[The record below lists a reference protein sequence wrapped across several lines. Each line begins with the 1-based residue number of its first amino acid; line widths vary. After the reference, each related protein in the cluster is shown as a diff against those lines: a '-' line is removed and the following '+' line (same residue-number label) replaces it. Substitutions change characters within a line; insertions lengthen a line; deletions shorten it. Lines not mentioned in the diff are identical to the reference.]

1 MKSSNVIYCG
11 ILLLFI
17 FSCSNEKQKSL
28 NASNFLYG
36 LTIDITFNG
45 KAFERISSTYGQVVK
60 ASFVADRK
68 GIPASAVHFNR
79 IDSAY
84 IDFGDLDKASFVSGL
99 FTISCWVYLE
109 DTLYPGAI
117 VSKRGAGGDF
127 EYCIDNHFWNKAFY
141 TFDNWVPNGST
152 TVYGV
157 DPLSAKAQ
165 VKLNQWQHLVYVGN
179 GNQLRVYSNGIL
191 QSGVDFKNS
200 STFGNTSTPLV
211 VGNGGGFMKNYFFQ
225 GAIDDIRMYN
235 RVLNEEEILALFS
248 E

>member
-1 MKSSNVIYCG
+1 MQKIGWLFLICTLNIQCTSNTKEAELSNVHLHNGLVVNIPFNNTLTEKVSGTEG
-11 ILLLFI
+11 I
-17 FSCSNEKQKSL
+17 NKG
-28 NASNFLYG
+28 A
-36 LTIDITFNG
+36 TFVKDRRN
-45 KAFERISSTYGQVVK
+45 RIGH
-60 ASFVADRK
+60 
-68 GIPASAVHFNR
+68 AVHFNR

-117 VSKRGAGGDF
+117 VSKRSAGGDF

-179 GNQLRVYSNGIL
+179 GSQLRVYSNGIL
-191 QSGVDFKNS
+191 QSGADFKNS
-200 STFGNTSTPLV
+200 SAFGNTSTPLV

-235 RVLNEEEILALFS
+235 RVLSEEEILALFS

>member
-1 MKSSNVIYCG
+1 MNK
-11 ILLLFI
+11 LLLVVGMLFI
-17 FSCSNEKQKSL
+17 SCENKSVENIRTL
-28 NASNFLYG
+28 HLKEALVVN
-36 LTIDITFNG
+36 IDFNYNSLLDRVSMVNG
-45 KAFERISSTYGQVVK
+45 YNKN

-79 IDSAY
+79 TDSAY

-127 EYCIDNHFWNKAFY
+127 EYCIDNHFWNKGYY

-179 GNQLRVYSNGIL
+179 GSQLRVYRNGIL
-191 QSGVDFKNS
+191 QSGVDFKNNS
-200 STFGNTSTPLV
+200 ALGNTSTPLV

-235 RVLNEEEILALFS
+235 RVLTEQEVQWLFA

>member
-1 MKSSNVIYCG
+1 MQKIGWLFLICLLNIQCSSNTEEAELSSIHLRNGLVVDISFNNTLTEKVTG
-11 ILLLFI
+11 TEG
-17 FSCSNEKQKSL
+17 SN
-28 NASNFLYG
+28 NGA
-36 LTIDITFNG
+36 TFV
-45 KAFERISSTYGQVVK
+45 Q
-60 ASFVADRK
+60 DRK
-68 GIPASAVHFNR
+68 NTMGHAVHFNR
-79 IDSAY
+79 TDSAY

-127 EYCIDNHFWNKAFY
+127 EYCIDNHFWNKDFY

-179 GNQLRVYSNGIL
+179 GNQLRVYSNGVL
-191 QSGVDFKNS
+191 QSGADSKNS
-200 STFGNTSTPLV
+200 SAFGNTSTPLV
-211 VGNGGGFMKNYFFQ
+211 VGNGGGFMKNYYFQ

-235 RVLNEEEILALFS
+235 RVLSEEEIMALFS